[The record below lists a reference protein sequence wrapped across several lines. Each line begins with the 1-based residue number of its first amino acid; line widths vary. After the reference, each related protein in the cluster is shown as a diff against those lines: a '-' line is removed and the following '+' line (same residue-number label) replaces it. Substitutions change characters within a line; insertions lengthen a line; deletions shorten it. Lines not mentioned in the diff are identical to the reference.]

1 MDARPLVALVE
12 IVARMF
18 SVTVEVFLRRNF
30 GERYLSG
37 PVLVGGALAVQLVTA
52 SLAGQPLLEPRGA
65 SLGAMLFLW
74 AYASLCVGHKLVIWR
89 RDRTGERWH
98 SLSDGTSRRLFDH
111 VPIAPRVVQLYVE
124 PALVAVFGLALLFA
138 DRVLGAYLLL
148 ASLAFLVKGQLTQRR
163 RREAWLDYVDKTIEA
178 EELHAALVEQRPA
191 RETRGF
197 VVASGAARHQ
207 RTLEH
212 MERVLRR
219 TDPELLALSDPAAT
233 RAAPAAAPPGNGN
246 GRRPVPDASG
256 PPRREAATLPGSGNT
271 AEPLHEQE
279 WAEALA
285 AFRKKRRGLARRR
298 TET

>member
-1 MDARPLVALVE
+1 MLFRANKGHADAWMDARPLVAVVE
-12 IVARMF
+12 IAARMF

-37 PVLVGGALAVQLVTA
+37 PVLVGGALAVHLVTTA
-52 SLAGQPLLEPRGA
+52 LAGRPLLEPRGA
-65 SLGAMLFLW
+65 SLGAMLYLW

-111 VPIAPRVVQLYVE
+111 VPIAPRIVQMYVE
-124 PALVAVFGLALLFA
+124 PALVAVVGLALLLA
-138 DRVLGAYLLL
+138 DRVLGGYLLL
-148 ASLAFLVKGQLTQRR
+148 ASLAFLVKGQMTHRR

-178 EELHAALVEQRPA
+178 EELHAALVEERPA

-207 RTLEH
+207 RSLEH

-219 TDPELLALSDPAAT
+219 TDPELLALGDPAAKIE
-233 RAAPAAAPPGNGN
+233 APAASPPGNGS
-246 GRRPVPDASG
+246 GCGGAEDAG
-256 PPRREAATLPGSGNT
+256 APR
-271 AEPLHEQE
+271 HEQE
-279 WAEALA
+279 WAQALA
-285 AFRKKRRGLARRR
+285 AFRKRRRGPARGRN
-298 TET
+298 EA